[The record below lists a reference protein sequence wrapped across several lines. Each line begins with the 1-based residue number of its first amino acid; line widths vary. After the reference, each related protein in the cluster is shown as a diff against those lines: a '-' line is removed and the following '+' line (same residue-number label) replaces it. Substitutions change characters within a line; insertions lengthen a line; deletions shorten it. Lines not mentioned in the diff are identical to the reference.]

1 MKRCNVGGQAVLE
14 GVMMKAPDAVAIAV
28 RKSNGEIVTQYKKYD
43 PPSKRHRWMG
53 WPIIRGVVNFVDMIK
68 LGVSTISYSAKILE
82 IEDEKPSKVDE
93 FVAKKTGK
101 AAEDVMMSFAV
112 VLSLALSIGLFFVLP
127 TLISKPLTAMVQST
141 VLRNLIE
148 GLIRLGIFVLYVAAI
163 SLMKDIRRVYMYH
176 GAEHKTIACYESGE
190 ALTVENARKYTR
202 LHPRC
207 GTNYML
213 LVMAVSIL
221 IFTLFGWNSN
231 IFIRILIR
239 LAMLPV
245 VAGVAYEV
253 LKLAAKS
260 DNILARMVRFPGV
273 MLQKLTTREPDDDML
288 EVAITA
294 FNLAINEGKLP
305 DENKQ
310 QADDEAKLQTE
321 V

>member
-1 MKRCNVGGQAVLE
+1 MKRCTIGGQAVLE

-28 RKSNGEIVTQYKKYD
+28 RKPSGEIVTQYTKYD
-43 PPSKRHRWMG
+43 PPSKKHRWMG

-68 LGVSTISYSAKILE
+68 LGVNTISYSAKVLE
-82 IEDEKPSKVDE
+82 IDEEKPSKVDQY
-93 FVAKKTGK
+93 VAKKTGK

-127 TLISKPLTAMVQST
+127 TLIAKPLTALVKST

-148 GLIRLGIFVLYVAAI
+148 GLIRLAIFIIYVASI

-176 GAEHKTIACYESGE
+176 GAEHKTIACYENE
-190 ALTVENARKYTR
+190 EELTIENARKYTR

-213 LVMAVSIL
+213 LVMAISIL

-260 DNILARMVRFPGV
+260 DNIFARIVRWPGV
-273 MLQKLTTREPDDDML
+273 MLQKLTTREPDDGML

-294 FNLAINEGKLP
+294 FNLAINEGRLP
-305 DENKQ
+305 ENDH
-310 QADDEAKLQTE
+310 QADNEAELQTQA
-321 V
+321 